1 MKYRKCVSSLTIM
14 MHRRRLITPSSSSS
28 AAAGST
34 GRVRDAST
42 RAGSGF
48 FSWYTKQL
56 DEFPMTTKVVS
67 SALIA
72 ALGDIICQIFE
83 NNFAVDNDD
92 DQNDVDITAYN
103 RQEVIEPLLDVLPSK
118 MGSEGKIA
126 LQKQIKN
133 SATATKP
140 MVASLDPDIDWCR
153 TGRFLLIGAF
163 WVAPVTHLWYGFLST
178 RLIPGVATPTLVVKR
193 LFLDQ
198 FGAAP
203 IFCPTFMGLLWLLEG
218 KPLSEVKTDLIE
230 AGPTL
235 VTSNWKLWI
244 PAMGIMFSVVPLKFQ
259 VVYSNFVGLVWTVY
273 LSYASTRLS
282 SQTSIKDESSAAA

>member
-1 MKYRKCVSSLTIM
+1 MDRRRVLSPNLGSSLA
-14 MHRRRLITPSSSSS
+14 LGSS
-28 AAAGST
+28 
-34 GRVRDAST
+34 GRQVRNAST
-42 RAGSGF
+42 RTGTGF

-56 DEFPMTTKVVS
+56 DERPMTTKIIS

-72 ALGDIICQIFE
+72 ASGDVICQILE
-83 NNFAVDNDD
+83 NNFAVEDG
-92 DQNDVDITAYN
+92 QNDVD
-103 RQEVIEPLLDVLPSK
+103 VIADSTRET
-118 MGSEGKIA
+118 SEQSDTTISEQHHQNES
-126 LQKQIKN
+126 LT
-133 SATATKP
+133 STTKP
-140 MVASLDPDIDWCR
+140 VASAVDTGIDWYR

-163 WVAPVTHLWYGFLST
+163 WVAPATHLWYGFLST
-178 RLIPGVATPTLVVKR
+178 RLIPGAATPKRVVQR

-203 IFCPTFMGLLWLLEG
+203 VFCPAFMGFLWLLEG
-218 KPLSEVKTDLIE
+218 KHPSEVKNDLIE

-244 PAMGIMFSVVPLKFQ
+244 PAMGFMFSVVPLKFQ

-282 SQTSIKDESSAAA
+282 SQPPEQE